1 MKQIVILTFAILA
14 NYSFAQ
20 LKFEERFV
28 DEKLYSKALS
38 ADSAIKAGE
47 FGTVHSL
54 LIIKDGKVVFENY
67 YNGWKQDSLHQLQSA
82 TKSIISTLLGCAI
95 QQNFIKSENDLIA
108 TYYTQYQ
115 FDDYQKKQIKISD
128 LLTQR
133 HGLDWS
139 EGAWEDPKNTWR
151 KVMSEQGDWYK
162 KILDVPMD
170 TVSGVKF
177 IYSNAAPT
185 LVSGLIQTASK
196 TPIDSF
202 AIKYLFQP
210 LEINNYWFWQGNN
223 GPQNNGM
230 ALISLTSRDMA
241 KIGQLYLQSGK
252 WGNQRIIPQNYVQM
266 ATSPIVKGVGLNGAY
281 KQYDY
286 GYFWWSNPISQ
297 SDKKTNV
304 FLARGAGGQ
313 NIIVNQEENLVIV
326 TTAWN
331 MQQPN
336 KVQLIYDWYL
346 CDE

>member
-1 MKQIVILTFAILA
+1 MKHTLIITLFLLA
-14 NYSFAQ
+14 NNAFSQ
-20 LKFEERFV
+20 IKFDEKCI
-28 DEKLYSKALS
+28 DEKLYNKALS
-38 ADSAIKAGE
+38 ADSAIINGE
-47 FGTVHSL
+47 FGTIHSL
-54 LIIKDGKVVFENY
+54 LIIKDGKILFENY
-67 YNGWKQDSLHQLQSA
+67 YNGWTKDSLHQLQSA
-82 TKSIISTLLGCAI
+82 TKSIISTLFGCAL
-95 QQNFIKSENDLIA
+95 QQNFIKSENDFIA
-108 TYYTQYQ
+108 NYFPQYQ
-115 FDDYQKKQIKISD
+115 FDDNRKKQIQFCD

-133 HGLDWS
+133 HGLDWN

-151 KVMSEQGDWYK
+151 KVISEQGDWYK
-162 KILDVPMD
+162 KILDGPMD
-170 TVSGVKF
+170 TVPGTKF
-177 IYSNAAPT
+177 IYSNASPT

-210 LEINNYWFWQGNN
+210 LEIKNYWFWQGNN

-230 ALISLTSRDMA
+230 ALISLTSSDMA
-241 KIGQLYLQSGK
+241 KIGQLYLQNGK
-252 WGNQRIIPQNYVQM
+252 WGDKQIIPQSYVQM

-297 SDKKTNV
+297 NDKKTNV

-313 NIIVNQEENLVIV
+313 NIIVNREENLVIV

-346 CDE
+346 CD